1 MSDRRF
7 GFRQIPDVRDHLF
20 TMPPLLA
27 TSPEDRREV
36 VHWEQGK
43 IRDQGREGQC
53 VGYGCKAL
61 LESSPFRQ
69 ADGPTATEI
78 YLEAR
83 LIDEFPDDSLNEGTS
98 VRAGLNVLKNHGL
111 IKNYVWATSLEDV
124 YQFIAKYG
132 PVVLGVS
139 WHGYETDANGLM
151 SFDGPIVGYHCILAV
166 SVNRVTDEI
175 GFQNSWGPSFGM
187 SGMGKMRGKDL
198 SRELHKR
205 SGVAAGVVERL
216 RQA

>member
-7 GFRQIPDVRDHLF
+7 GFRQIPDVRDHLY

-27 TSPEDRREV
+27 SSPDDRRV
-36 VHWEQGK
+36 VVDWEPGK

-69 ADGPTATEI
+69 TDGPTSTEI

-83 LIDEFPDDSLNEGTS
+83 LIDEFPDDSLTEGTS

-111 IKNYVWATSLEDV
+111 IENYVWATSLEDV
-124 YQFIAKYG
+124 YQFIAKRG

-139 WHGYETDANGLM
+139 WHGYETAVDGLM
-151 SFDGPIVGYHCILAV
+151 SFDGPIVGYHCILAT
-166 SVNRVTDEI
+166 SFNRDTDEI
-175 GFQNSWGPSFGM
+175 GFQNSWGPFFGIG
-187 SGMGKMRGKDL
+187 GMGKMKGKDL
-198 SRELHKR
+198 TRELTKR
-205 SGVAAGVVERL
+205 AGVAAGVIEKPRV
-216 RQA
+216 